1 MGENGNNMDSNNT
14 NSRIPKLRFS
24 GFTSEWEEKKLSDV
38 ATKVNRRNSRLEVT
52 RVLTNSANTGVVD
65 QNEYFDR
72 DIVVKDNTANYHIV
86 DFEDFVYNPRMS
98 TAAPV
103 GPISINK
110 IGKGI
115 MSPLYTV
122 FKIHTG
128 CIPFF
133 EQYFQTSIWHPYLK
147 SIANFGARFDRMN
160 ISTEAF
166 FDMPLLLPTY
176 AEQQKIASC
185 LSELDN
191 LITAQGQKVDALKEK
206 KKGLMQQMFPQKGE
220 RVPRMRF
227 PRFSGDWV
235 EKKLREVFSRI
246 TRKNSENNKN
256 VLTISAQYG
265 LISQLDFFKKS
276 IAAPDL
282 TGYYLL
288 HKGEFAYNKSSS
300 QGRPVGAI
308 KPLKLYDKGVV
319 STLYMCFKCKDLREI
334 DFWEQY
340 FDAGMLDKE
349 IASIAQEGARNHGLL
364 NISTRRFFELSV
376 IVPTLP
382 EQRKIASSLSAL
394 DDIITAEAEK
404 LKALKNHKKGLM
416 QQLFPQPA
424 K

>member
-1 MGENGNNMDSNNT
+1 ML
-14 NSRIPKLRFS
+14 K
-24 GFTSEWEEKKLSDV
+24 
-38 ATKVNRRNSRLEVT
+38 
-52 RVLTNSANTGVVD
+52 
-65 QNEYFDR
+65 Q
-72 DIVVKDNTANYHIV
+72 
-86 DFEDFVYNPRMS
+86 
-98 TAAPV
+98 
-103 GPISINK
+103 K
-110 IGKGI
+110 ILV
-115 MSPLYTV
+115 P
-122 FKIHTG
+122 
-128 CIPFF
+128 
-133 EQYFQTSIWHPYLK
+133 
-147 SIANFGARFDRMN
+147 
-160 ISTEAF
+160 
-166 FDMPLLLPTY
+166 PTL
-176 AEQQKIASC
+176 AEQQRIAEC
-185 LSELDN
+185 LSELDK

-206 KKGLMQQMFPQKGE
+206 KKGMMQQMFPQKGE
-220 RVPRMRF
+220 TVPRMRF
-227 PRFSGDWV
+227 PGFTGDWV

-364 NISTRRFFELSV
+364 NISTRGFFELSV

-382 EQRKIASSLSAL
+382 EQRKIASCLSAL
-394 DDIITAEAEK
+394 DDTIAAESDK
-404 LKALKNHKKGLM
+404 LEVLKNHKKGLM
-416 QQLFPQPA
+416 QQLFPQPT